1 MLAPMAGIT
10 DSEFVKSVMSYGFDM
25 VTIGGYNTD
34 KETINAG
41 EEILKNGRKE
51 FLIPEE
57 EIINHLEREVN
68 NIKKDFNVSVSA
80 NLRATTP
87 DPIIEI
93 SKIKNLDVIELNAH
107 CRQKELTNINC
118 GQSIMKDEYYF
129 KDFLKE
135 VNKKAKSKVSVK
147 VRANVKGI
155 DTLNICK
162 IIDNLNTD
170 FLHVDCMKHDYPYAD
185 LMLLKK
191 ISENTNIFIIGNNSI
206 VDVNSAK
213 EMLSTKVSGI
223 SIARVVMDKK
233 LNFDLNEIK
242 NSI

>member
-1 MLAPMAGIT
+1 MAGIT
-10 DSEFVKSVMSYGFDM
+10 DSEFVKTMIPYGFDM

-51 FLIPEE
+51 FEISEE
-57 EIINHLEREVN
+57 DIITHIENEVN
-68 NIKKDFNVSVSA
+68 NIKKDFDIPVSA
-80 NLRATTP
+80 NLRATSP

-93 SKIKNLDVIELNAH
+93 SKIKKLDIIELNAH

-118 GQSIMKDEYYF
+118 GQSMMKNIDYF

-135 VNKKAKSKVSVK
+135 LNKKAKSKVSVK
-147 VRANVKGI
+147 IRANVDGI
-155 DTLNICK
+155 DTLHICK

-170 FLHVDCMKHDYPYAD
+170 FLHVDCMKPGYPYAD
-185 LMLLKK
+185 LELLKK

-206 VDVNSAK
+206 VDVKSARDI
-213 EMLSTKVSGI
+213 LSTKVSGI
-223 SIARVVMDKK
+223 SIARAAMNKT
-233 LNFDLNEIK
+233 LNFDLNDIK
-242 NSI
+242 ESF